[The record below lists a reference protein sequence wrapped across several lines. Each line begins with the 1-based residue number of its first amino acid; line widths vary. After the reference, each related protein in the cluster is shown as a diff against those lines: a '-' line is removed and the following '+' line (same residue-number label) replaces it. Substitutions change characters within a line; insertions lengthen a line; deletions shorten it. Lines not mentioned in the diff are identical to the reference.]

1 MLAHIYAN
9 NTNIE
14 IYIPKHIE
22 ANKNNLTKL
31 CNLKN
36 GPKNR

>member
-22 ANKNNLTKL
+22 ANKNLTKL